1 MRLWARRQNPRRMT
15 TRVSPIAV
23 FVPGLVFGGAG
34 FAFLGPFGA
43 GFGAVVGIALGVLV
57 GRGEEY

>member
-1 MRLWARRQNPRRMT
+1 MSAA
-15 TRVSPIAV
+15 VSPIAV
-23 FVPGLVFGGAG
+23 VVPGLVFGGAG

-43 GFGAVVGIALGVLV
+43 GFGAVVGIVLGVLV

>member
-1 MRLWARRQNPRRMT
+1 MT

-43 GFGAVVGIALGVLV
+43 GFGAVVGIALRVLV

>member
-1 MRLWARRQNPRRMT
+1 MSAA
-15 TRVSPIAV
+15 VSPIAV
-23 FVPGLVFGGAG
+23 FVPALVFGGAG

-57 GRGEEY
+57 GRGDEY